1 MDTTLIL
8 LELREQRKR
17 IDQAIAAFEALSGSP
32 AGPRLVSRNTATGR
46 KHPARHITPEGRR
59 RMAEAARQMWIERK
73 RSKPSGDGR
82 FMSAAARRRISLAQ
96 KARWAERKALLK
108 AA

>member
-1 MDTTLIL
+1 
-8 LELREQRKR
+8 
-17 IDQAIAAFEALSGSP
+17 
-32 AGPRLVSRNTATGR
+32 
-46 KHPARHITPEGRR
+46 
-59 RMAEAARQMWIERK
+59 MAEAARQMWIERK